1 MILKGITGHTSGE
14 KDMMVRCERVE
25 ANPSVFVYRFYLIAY
40 KSRARA
46 FEKYPVFTRSVTPCA
61 APVLSSKY
69 SHCWSMHPQ
78 LSDKRIGQ

>member
-46 FEKYPVFTRSVTPCA
+46 FENIQSSRVPSLLVLLRFSPLSIHIVGQCTPNC
-61 APVLSSKY
+61 L
-69 SHCWSMHPQ
+69 
-78 LSDKRIGQ
+78 INE